1 MKAEMSPPI
10 ISIEMKP
17 HHLFRYP
24 SEWDPRQN
32 GKTKG
37 GYLEGKIIL
46 PKTKKNLRV
55 LVSTHPEKKHEFKKV
70 NASRREEEIHPT
82 LIHVV
87 RKGRGNRRFNEKE
100 PVPNINHWQQEFEII
115 DKKVFIRNKTSSLDE
130 QRHASGSE
138 RILPRDEMFTIKDDM
153 VLNIGKDFGALN
165 MIILIPKTEKRANS
179 NDVSLNKLLQ
189 SRTNNIEAINVLS
202 EHYRGKNTV
211 NLKKVKLKVEIFC
224 LDTGESLGSSLS
236 CAISDTA
243 SKAHGAMDLHD
254 VTPLRSC
261 AVGGRKIV
269 MIAEF
274 GLAKDVEPKY
284 QLYDKD
290 DRRLHEQENLLLIQ
304 PTEFTVLKE
313 SIIFITPAQPH
324 ADKILL
330 SNYKIKLVA
339 RRDSDGY
346 VSRKKFDFNFV
357 PHDYYQGGCIFCNYD
372 PDRQTEN
379 HGPAKLVPMNAVARP
394 GVRKRQMSDTDRDS
408 PEMYDMVKIK
418 KTLSPQAIDVKPIF
432 SSARSVIVN
441 QRSVSQRLILVDP
454 SNNISTTTAIKQ
466 EPEDESESNNLSSI
480 PFHDLSSSAVVRTF
494 NPAISESL
502 IIPTTSIKKE

>member
-1 MKAEMSPPI
+1 MRAELSPPI

-46 PKTKKNLRV
+46 PKTKRNLRV
-55 LVSTHPEKKHEFKKV
+55 LVSTHPENSHKFKKTV
-70 NASRREEEIHPT
+70 DASRREEEIHPT

-115 DKKVFIRNKTSSLDE
+115 DKKVFIKNKTSVLDE

-138 RILPRDEMFTIKDDM
+138 RILPRDEMFAIKDDM

-224 LDTGESLGSSLS
+224 LETGVSLGSATS
-236 CAISDTA
+236 CSISDTA

-274 GLAKDVEPKY
+274 GLAKDVEPRY

-290 DRRLHEQENLLLIQ
+290 ERRLHEQENLLLIQ
-304 PTEFTVLKE
+304 PTEFSVLKE

-339 RRDSDGY
+339 RRGSDGY

-357 PHDYYQGGCIFCNYD
+357 PHDYYQGGCIFCNFD
-372 PDRQTEN
+372 PDMSEN
-379 HGPAKLVPMNAVARP
+379 QGPAKIVPMNAVARP

-418 KTLSPQAIDVKPIF
+418 KTLSSQAIDVKPIL
-432 SSARSVIVN
+432 SSPRSVIVN
-441 QRSVSQRLILVDP
+441 QRSVSQRLVLVDP
-454 SNNISTTTAIKQ
+454 SNNLTTTTTTAIKQ
-466 EPEDESESNNLSSI
+466 EPEDERESNNLSSI
-480 PFHDLSSSAVVRTF
+480 PFHDLSSPTVLRTF
-494 NPAISESL
+494 NPATSESL
-502 IIPTTSIKKE
+502 IISNIKKE